1 MIVRITFAHLRLA
14 TAIVF
19 LSAIGVVALSPLTSS
34 ASVSS
39 ASAGKPLRVGRGP
52 CCLAVARG
60 SLWLGAH
67 RDGKVKQI
75 NPKTDKVVW
84 SMGSLA
90 FDYGCL
96 LAVSGKVWLLQFS
109 FPGQPRPPLT
119 QIDPKTHQRT
129 VIPGLVNPTSFA
141 ASGNSIWV
149 SAFDD
154 SSLRE
159 VDARTGEVTHTSDV
173 PGVQNTVIGLATPT
187 SLWLTGVN
195 NFQPVLDRVD
205 PLTGNLDLQLKP
217 FAPNASVRGIAAI
230 GNSLWM
236 SVAAKHGPTLVRL
249 DMRTNRITY
258 KARPKLSG
266 YARAFPAVTAPGDG
280 TLWLQT
286 GPQSITQINPTNGRS
301 IRTITIPLTRGRR
314 ISDYWNSAMA
324 AGFGSYWVTSYPGT
338 GGLSDP
344 SIGTLVRATRP

>member
-1 MIVRITFAHLRLA
+1 VRIKFAHLRLA
-14 TAIVF
+14 SVIVF
-19 LSAIGVVALSPLTSS
+19 SSAIGVVALVPLASS

-39 ASAGKPLRVGRGP
+39 SSAGTPLRVGRGP
-52 CCLAVARG
+52 CCLAVAGG

-75 NPKTDKVVW
+75 NPKTGKVVW
-84 SMGSLA
+84 SMKSLA

-96 LAVSGKVWLLQFS
+96 LAVDGKVWLLQFS
-109 FPGQPRPPLT
+109 FPDQPRPPLT
-119 QIDPKTHQRT
+119 EIDPKTHERT

-149 SAFDD
+149 SAFGD

-159 VDARTGEVTHTSDV
+159 VDASTGTVTNTIDV
-173 PGVQNTVIGLATPT
+173 PGVTNTVIGLATPT
-187 SLWLTGVN
+187 ALWLTAVN
-195 NFQPVLDRVD
+195 NFQPVIDRVD

-217 FAPNASVRGIAAI
+217 FGPNASLRGTAAV
-230 GNSLWM
+230 GNSLWV

-258 KARPKLSG
+258 KARPKING
-266 YARAFPAVTAPGDG
+266 YARAFPAVTAPGNG

-286 GPQSITQINPTNGRS
+286 GPDSITQINPTNGRS
-301 IRTITIPLTRGRR
+301 IRKIPIPLTRGRR
-314 ISDYWNSAMA
+314 ITDYWNSAMA
-324 AGFGSYWVTSYPGT
+324 AGFGSYWLTSYPGT

-344 SIGTLVRATRP
+344 SVGTLIRVRRP